1 MPASTPPVLMVLCT
15 CPPDK
20 AADIAAS
27 LVQRKLAA
35 CVNILSN
42 ARSIYRWQGEVQDE
56 QEAVLLMKTS
66 KQRYPELEE
75 ALRQM
80 HPYELPEIIC
90 FSPEGGLAGY
100 LQWVDESTKPDK

>member
-1 MPASTPPVLMVLCT
+1 MPANTPPMLMALCA
-15 CPPDK
+15 CPADK
-20 AADIAAS
+20 APSIAAD
-27 LVQRKLAA
+27 LVRRKLAA
-35 CVNILSN
+35 CVNILPN

-56 QEAVLLMKTS
+56 QEAIMLIKTS
-66 KQRYPELEE
+66 RRRYQELED

-100 LQWVDESTKPDK
+100 LQWVDESTEPDK